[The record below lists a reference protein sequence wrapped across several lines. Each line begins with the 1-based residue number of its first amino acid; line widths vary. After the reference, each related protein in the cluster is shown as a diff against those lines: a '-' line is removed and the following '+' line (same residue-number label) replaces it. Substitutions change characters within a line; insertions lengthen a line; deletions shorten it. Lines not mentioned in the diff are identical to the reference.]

1 MATLPYADYLD
12 DRSIIRPEP
21 ARVGEGEPSRLRL
34 TGFASIAVPIAGAGL
49 PLLAAGLAFAAWYA
63 LRKAKAGRAS
73 AWVLHAGYWYLP
85 AGFSGLKMTPPSH
98 CRLLAG

>member
-34 TGFASIAVPIAGAGL
+34 TGFAGKVFRGEHAIASDEL
-49 PLLAAGLAFAAWYA
+49 PFP
-63 LRKAKAGRAS
+63 
-73 AWVLHAGYWYLP
+73 LP
-85 AGFSGLKMTPPSH
+85 SPP
-98 CRLLAG
+98 